1 MGQVTKEAF
10 EQDKVLKEKFG
21 SYENYLSQNGGNS
34 DSKSSVVVPNNSEVE
49 GGQNPTFNDY
59 VSVENSGKLPEEEPK
74 SAYDMYME
82 EAKNIYNQGVETNN
96 KNAANQAASAGAQY
110 REVNR
115 NVGEINKANGKA
127 DTGYAGDTSIDA
139 YNSYRNNVNKIYSD
153 ATSANNELYSYYLSE
168 MAKLQ
173 QAKDSKEATDRQ
185 LEQTDRQLDMQEKE
199 FEYNKEM
206 SDRQME
212 LQEREYNDNKAREVA
227 ENIEVIKG
235 ENPYDADGKIKPT
248 IARKIYEY
256 LLDVYGE
263 AENIP
268 DSVIANV
275 NTENGFKEYVDAYNN
290 GEAET
295 LETKQ
300 KNKEKVENI
309 VAGNETIEVN
319 YGTTNEQ
326 YSGGYLRSGEFK
338 LGEKLSK
345 DDSVLYSEEFK
356 TALKDLDYFTD
367 GDAKSER
374 LRNGYTVRVDT
385 KNGWYF
391 EVVLSSI
398 YGFFTGGDDIAD
410 PYDHNY
416 YTYYDGNWYKSSKV
430 G

>member
-1 MGQVTKEAF
+1 
-10 EQDKVLKEKFG
+10 
-21 SYENYLSQNGGNS
+21 
-34 DSKSSVVVPNNSEVE
+34 
-49 GGQNPTFNDY
+49 
-59 VSVENSGKLPEEEPK
+59 
-74 SAYDMYME
+74 MYME

-139 YNSYRNNVNKIYSD
+139 YNAYRNSVNKSYSD
-153 ATSANNELYSYYLSE
+153 ANSANNELYSYYLTKMTE
-168 MAKLQ
+168 LQ
-173 QAKDSKEATDRQ
+173 QAKDNKEA
-185 LEQTDRQLDMQEKE
+185 TDRQLDMQEKE

-227 ENIEVIKG
+227 ENIEIIKG

-256 LLDVYGE
+256 LLDIYGE

-275 NTENGFKEYVDAYNN
+275 NTENGFKEYVEAYNN
-290 GEAET
+290 GEAEM

-309 VAGNETIEVN
+309 VAGNETIKVN

-326 YSGGYLRSGEFK
+326 YTGGYLRSGEFK

-345 DDSVLYSEEFK
+345 DDSVLYTEEFR
-356 TALKDLDYFTD
+356 TALKDVNSSTD
-367 GDAKSER
+367 GDAKSKS
-374 LRNGYTVRVDT
+374 LRNGDTVRVDT
-385 KNGWYF
+385 KNGWYY

-398 YGFFTGGDDIAD
+398 YGVVTGGDDIAD

>member
-34 DSKSSVVVPNNSEVE
+34 DSNNPEVVPDNSKVE
-49 GGQNPTFNDY
+49 GGDPPTFNDY
-59 VSVENSGKLPEEEPK
+59 VSVVNSGKLPEEEPK

-82 EAKNIYNQGVETNN
+82 EAKNIYNQGVEANN

-153 ATSANNELYSYYLSE
+153 ANSANNELYSYYLSE

-185 LEQTDRQLDMQEKE
+185 LEQTDRQLDMQEEE

-206 SDRQME
+206 
-212 LQEREYNDNKAREVA
+212 QEREYNDNKAREVA

-268 DSVIANV
+268 DSIIANV

-300 KNKEKVENI
+300 KNKEKVEKI
-309 VAGNETIEVN
+309 VAGNETIKVN

-338 LGEKLSK
+338 LGEKLSN
-345 DDSVLYSEEFK
+345 DDSVLYTEEFK
-356 TALKDLDYFTD
+356 SALQDLDYFTN

-374 LRNGYTVRVDT
+374 LKNGYTVRVDT
-385 KNGWYF
+385 KNGWYY